1 MEDNNTTE
9 DLFQQTILVERIT
22 SKLKYMNAQLSEM
35 AACGADYANKLIS
48 TFGHSLHKQ
57 LELFEKEMIELEL
70 SSTVENTQILPQ
82 DDADEQAN

>member
-9 DLFQQTILVERIT
+9 DLFKQTILVEP
-22 SKLKYMNAQLSEM
+22 
-35 AACGADYANKLIS
+35 CGADYANKLIS
-48 TFGHSLHKQ
+48 TFGHSLHEQ

-70 SSTVENTQILPQ
+70 SSTVVENTQILPQ

>member
-1 MEDNNTTE
+1 MN
-9 DLFQQTILVERIT
+9 VECFV
-22 SKLKYMNAQLSEM
+22 SL
-35 AACGADYANKLIS
+35 ACGADYANKLIN

>member
-9 DLFQQTILVERIT
+9 DLFKQTILVELNVECFV
-22 SKLKYMNAQLSEM
+22 SL
-35 AACGADYANKLIS
+35 ACGADYANKLIS
-48 TFGHSLHKQ
+48 TFGHSLHEQ
-57 LELFEKEMIELEL
+57 LELFEKEMIELKL